1 MDKTHHNVLL
11 SGSQSELD
19 PIPDG
24 GQAILNIDK
33 ERKTHCEYEHD
44 RFIVTKTKPYGV
56 MWRFTAD
63 RESGLALCYVG
74 DIVDLNVAEEAQRCG
89 LGTFFIKLCLVDSD
103 MNGENGNVNGPLAAD
118 NEALE
123 NLDIPAYEEEHDW
136 VKANCKSLWT
146 LLFAADIG
154 AAKGYFKAALD
165 TGFTQMMIAEPV
177 PVLSTADPKI
187 HGPVSTE
194 YWRES
199 YDARSGLIRQL
210 INVRSAHWFF
220 CNPVEGL

>member
-1 MDKTHHNVLL
+1 MDKNQHNVLL

-63 RESGLALCYVG
+63 RESRLALCYVG

-118 NEALE
+118 NQALEALDLPRHQE
-123 NLDIPAYEEEHDW
+123 QHDW
-136 VKANCKSLWT
+136 VKRECQSIWI
-146 LLFAADIG
+146 LLYAADTG
-154 AAKGYFKAALD
+154 AAKGYFEAALD
-165 TGFTQMMIAEPV
+165 TGYTWMMIAEPV
-177 PVLSTADPKI
+177 LGTEDFKI
-187 HGPVSTE
+187 HGPVRTE
-194 YWRES
+194 YWREN

-220 CNPVEGL
+220 CKPVEGL